1 LEEKE
6 MRNSSSF
13 SVVLVYL
20 VIVIIS
26 IFMILPFVWMVSVS
40 LKPSGRIYEYPPR
53 FIPSPV
59 TFENYRTA
67 WDRANFSLYFMNTTI
82 FAVVGVLLTIS
93 LCSLGGYVFAKLRFP
108 GKNILFMVILFTM
121 MLPFFSVLIPLFLI
135 VKNFPLAGGNNLF
148 GKGGTGLINSFAGL
162 ILPGIVNGYYIFLFR
177 QFFTMLPDEL
187 IQAARIDGC
196 SEFRI
201 FAQIMLP
208 LAKPALATVA
218 IFSFMDKWNALVW
231 PLVVLTDPNK
241 RTLQVGLAIFQGEQ
255 LTGAQWNELMAASVI
270 SLLPTVLVFL
280 LAQKY
285 FTTGIALTGIKE

>member
-1 LEEKE
+1 

-67 WDRANFSLYFMNTTI
+67 WDRANFSRYFMNTTI
-82 FAVVGVLLTIS
+82 FAVAGTLLTIS
-93 LCSLGGYVFAKLRFP
+93 FCSLGGYVFAKLRFP

-148 GKGGTGLINSFAGL
+148 GKGGIGLINSFAGL

-187 IQAARIDGC
+187 IQASRIDGC

>member
-1 LEEKE
+1 

-67 WDRANFSLYFMNTTI
+67 WDRANFSRYFMNTTI
-82 FAVVGVLLTIS
+82 FAVAGTLLTIS
-93 LCSLGGYVFAKLRFP
+93 FCSLGGYVFAKLRFP

>member
-1 LEEKE
+1 
-6 MRNSSSF
+6 
-13 SVVLVYL
+13 
-20 VIVIIS
+20 
-26 IFMILPFVWMVSVS
+26 MILPFVWMVSVS

-67 WDRANFSLYFMNTTI
+67 WDRANFSRYFMNTTI
-82 FAVVGVLLTIS
+82 FAVAGTLLTIS
-93 LCSLGGYVFAKLRFP
+93 FCSLGGYVFAKLRFP

>member
-1 LEEKE
+1 

-67 WDRANFSLYFMNTTI
+67 WDRANFSRYFMNTTI
-82 FAVVGVLLTIS
+82 FAVAGTLLTIS
-93 LCSLGGYVFAKLRFP
+93 FCSLGGYVFAKLRFP

-148 GKGGTGLINSFAGL
+148 GKGGIGLINSFAGL
-162 ILPGIVNGYYIFLFR
+162 ILPGIVNGYYIFLIR

>member
-1 LEEKE
+1 

-67 WDRANFSLYFMNTTI
+67 WDRANFSRYFMNTTI
-82 FAVVGVLLTIS
+82 FAVVGALLTIF

>member
-1 LEEKE
+1 
-6 MRNSSSF
+6 
-13 SVVLVYL
+13 
-20 VIVIIS
+20 
-26 IFMILPFVWMVSVS
+26 
-40 LKPSGRIYEYPPR
+40 
-53 FIPSPV
+53 
-59 TFENYRTA
+59 
-67 WDRANFSLYFMNTTI
+67 
-82 FAVVGVLLTIS
+82 
-93 LCSLGGYVFAKLRFP
+93 
-108 GKNILFMVILFTM
+108 
-121 MLPFFSVLIPLFLI
+121 
-135 VKNFPLAGGNNLF
+135 
-148 GKGGTGLINSFAGL
+148 
-162 ILPGIVNGYYIFLFR
+162 
-177 QFFTMLPDEL
+177 MLPDEL